1 MYRTTQNFKNNIYAP
16 ERRTAGRVT
25 FDISDVTASGDVT
38 NITTSP
44 ESPLSIKTHLIDKRR
59 SMTYKAATLEKDR
72 FRLDGS
78 FSFADDVITNNEEVG
93 WSSLFISSSDGSFLK
108 NLLETDGNIDVL
120 GSWVGASGSTVTLDT
135 SKFVYG
141 SASAKAVVIGTN
153 AQIRNNQGGPGYAIN
168 NTKYYLLVA
177 EVCGNTPHAVACFEN
192 ASGGVSLSSGPAI
205 VPTANFQIVYATISP
220 AQFGAVTAIYPAI
233 IMGAAPT
240 NGQTFNAD
248 GFRIYEIT
256 AAEKTYIDGLSLSA
270 AQAYISDK
278 YPYHEAYPSMTFDFG
293 SNHSSA
299 GLTVTFDQVIGE
311 YATDFDMTAYDAGG
325 AVITTK
331 SVTGNTDIIAVPI
344 GQLYN
349 YRKVSVTIKKWSKPF
364 RRARVFE
371 VDFGFVK
378 QYTDD
383 NLINLSLVEEMD
395 LLTGKLPS
403 AEFKFTIDN
412 SDRLF
417 NILNPTGFY
426 KYLQQRQQVIGEIGL
441 DVGGGNFEYIPLG
454 NYLLQEWQSDEG
466 SLTATFTARTNLDSM
481 ASFDFQNLTAFNQ
494 SLYDLALSLFV
505 YCGITNYSLDP
516 ALKTITTNSLVEK
529 TNFRDLLQ
537 MIAIA
542 GGANI
547 YVTRD
552 GKITLKCNKT
562 RRVRY
567 IRDWISGGSNANQA
581 NHWIEVQATNTA
593 GTNVALGKAVTTNI
607 VIANGS
613 VGLVTNGDTSAA
625 AGTYLGADTS
635 LINNWV
641 QVDLGSAMD
650 IETVKVWHYYAD
662 GRIYN
667 GTKTEISTDGVTW
680 KTVFDSSISG
690 TYAETAAGRTYA
702 METVLGDMTPVDSA
716 DFDNMYNEPQIAL
729 DKAIKRV
736 EVTYWTDLSTS
747 GVVGV
752 DHPIN
757 KVGDTLKLE
766 KNTLINTS
774 ARAQAVANWLMA
786 QLAYRATYSVRWRG
800 NPALELNDVLSMEN
814 TYGSTMSAYV
824 TKNEIEYA
832 GYLSVKTEA
841 KGGVN

>member
-1 MYRTTQNFKNNIYAP
+1 M
-16 ERRTAGRVT
+16 T

-44 ESPLSIKTHLIDKRR
+44 ESPLSVKAHLIDKRR

-78 FSFADDVITNNEEVG
+78 FSFADDVIANNEELG
-93 WSSLFISSSDGSFLK
+93 WSSSDICDAFGVF
-108 NLLETDGNIDVL
+108 
-120 GSWVGASGSTVTLDT
+120 A
-135 SKFVYG
+135 
-141 SASAKAVVIGTN
+141 
-153 AQIRNNQGGPGYAIN
+153 
-168 NTKYYLLVA
+168 
-177 EVCGNTPHAVACFEN
+177 TP
-192 ASGGVSLSSGPAI
+192 L
-205 VPTANFQIVYATISP
+205 TIS
-220 AQFGAVTAIYPAI
+220 
-233 IMGAAPT
+233 
-240 NGQTFNAD
+240 
-248 GFRIYEIT
+248 
-256 AAEKTYIDGLSLSA
+256 
-270 AQAYISDK
+270 
-278 YPYHEAYPSMTFDFG
+278 FDFG

-299 GLTVTFDQVIGE
+299 GLTITFDQVNGE
-311 YATDFDMTAYDAGG
+311 YAVDFDMTAYDAGG
-325 AVITTK
+325 AVIATT

-349 YRKVSVTIKKWSKPF
+349 YRKVSVIIRKWSKPN

-383 NLINLSLVEEMD
+383 NLVNLSSVEEMD

-441 DVGGGNFEYIPLG
+441 DTGGGNFEYIPIG

-466 SLTATFTARTNLDSM
+466 SLTATFTARTNLDTM
-481 ASFDFQNLTAFNQ
+481 ASFVWNNSAPASQ
-494 SLYDLALSLFV
+494 SLASLARYIFFLA
-505 YCGITNYSLDP
+505 GISNYWIDP
-516 ALKTITTNSLVEK
+516 ALENITTNSVAEK
-529 TNFRDLLQ
+529 VNYRDLLQ

-562 RRVRY
+562 RKVRY
-567 IRDWISGGSNANQA
+567 IRDTTNGSTFNNAGHWVEIQA
-581 NHWIEVQATNTA
+581 VNSS
-593 GTNVALGKAVTTNI
+593 GTNIALGKPVTTSFVPVN
-607 VIANGS
+607 S
-613 VGLVTNGDTSAA
+613 P
-625 AGTYLGADTS
+625 S
-635 LINNWV
+635 LITDGNTASENWCGQGGLGNV
-641 QVDLGSAMD
+641 TVDLGAVYD

-662 GRIYN
+662 GRTYHN
-667 GTKTEISTDGVTW
+667 TKTEISADGVTW
-680 KTVFDSSISG
+680 KTVFDSAISG
-690 TYAETAAGRTYA
+690 EYAETSAGRTYA

-716 DFDNMYNEPQIAL
+716 DFDNMYTEPQIAL

-747 GVVGV
+747 GFVGV
-752 DHPIN
+752 NHPVN
-757 KVGDTLKLE
+757 TVGDTLKLE

-774 ARAQAVANWLMA
+774 ARAQAVADWLMA

-814 TYGSTMSAYV
+814 TYGSTMNAYV

-832 GYLSVKTEA
+832 GYLTVKTQA